1 MACLYLDLT
10 YLAMLEKYLWRSEV
24 LLFSSNDDGGLQE
37 NALWGDM
44 GALYRGNQGSCGPI
58 NP

>member
-1 MACLYLDLT
+1 
-10 YLAMLEKYLWRSEV
+10 MLEKYLWRSEV